1 MARACAYLILS
12 SIHVAC
18 VTRPASWREGCNQQR
33 RKPSSPFYPNETT
46 FETVASLRIRFGGR
60 KDDEMSLLPVSSAHA
75 SRSSSPA
82 NNIGGSMS
90 RGGSSHGG
98 TAAIRSRGKTA
109 LGKLKVLLR
118 RSANFEQM
126 VRVQDLVTVDS
137 PGALGL
143 GEARRAGS

>member
-1 MARACAYLILS
+1 LTFSRNQ
-12 SIHVAC
+12 
-18 VTRPASWREGCNQQR
+18 NQQR
-33 RKPSSPFYPNETT
+33 
-46 FETVASLRIRFGGR
+46 ETVASLRIRLGGR

-118 RSANFEQM
+118 RSANFKQM
-126 VRVQDLVTVDS
+126 VRVQDLVSVDS
-137 PGALGL
+137 RDAPGL
-143 GEARRAGS
+143 GEARRAGSKACDPLRRYLKYVLTYFYLLPSISSQPFHDPL